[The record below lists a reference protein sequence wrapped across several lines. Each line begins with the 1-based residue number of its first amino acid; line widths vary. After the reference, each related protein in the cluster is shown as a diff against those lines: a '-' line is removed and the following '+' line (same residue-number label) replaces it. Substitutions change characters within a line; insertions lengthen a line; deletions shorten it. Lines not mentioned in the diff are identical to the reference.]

1 MLISIQNTAGVQA
14 TRRPDPSVLEDIPLS
29 ERALPSSTY
38 DMLSKGMSASP
49 NSPALSFFLQAK
61 DYKRPF
67 TWTHGQLLGD
77 ITRTANALRRLGMG
91 RRDVVAFVLPNLPEI
106 HFVIWG
112 GEAAGIAF
120 AINPLLEAEQIA
132 ELLRAG
138 KAKWLVTLEPTPGS
152 DIWEKASEAAANV
165 PDLEGLMTVSVGPYI
180 RGATGLAFRTVSR
193 FRKLRI
199 PGKSLPILSLR
210 KEISRENGDRLNF
223 EMPGPDDISS
233 YFCTGGTTGTPK
245 IAKRTHLSEVFDT
258 WSTCHFAGEALGAA
272 KAIFC
277 GLPLF
282 HVNGQLVTGL
292 VPWSKGSHVVLG
304 TPQGYRGE
312 GVIRSF
318 WKIVEHYRIFA
329 FSGVPTVYSALLQVP
344 LKGRDISS
352 VEYGFCGAAPM
363 PVELFRNF
371 EQSTG
376 IRILEA
382 YGLTEGACVSS
393 VNPPMGER
401 RIGSIGLPIPYQ
413 KMAVVRLDGDG
424 QFAGF
429 AAPEEVGVLA
439 IRGPNVFAGYV
450 SAEHNKGIWLTID
463 GEQWL
468 NTGDLARQDA
478 DGYFWLTGRKKE
490 LIIRSGHNID
500 PQLIEQAAY
509 QHPAVQLAAAVGRP
523 DVHAGE
529 LPVLYVQ
536 LRPDH
541 TVTEAELLAQVTTR
555 IPELAAHPKA
565 VTALPA
571 MPVTPGWQDFQA
583 GSVHAGDRTDHS
595 HGSQRVRHRPEGSGR
610 GSGFKARSAGEGQD
624 RQRRSDVAGETG
636 AVRLPDRFSVSLRKE
651 GTPKW
656 P

>member
-1 MLISIQNTAGVQA
+1 MLKSMQNSGGVHVTHA
-14 TRRPDPSVLEDIPLS
+14 SDIADLEEIPLA
-29 ERALPSSTY
+29 ERGLPSSTY
-38 DMLSKGMSASP
+38 EMLSKGMTASP
-49 NSPALSFFLQAK
+49 HSPALSFFLQAK
-61 DYKRPF
+61 DYKTPF
-67 TWTHGQLLGD
+67 TWTHRQLFAD
-77 ITRTANALRRLGMG
+77 ITRTANALRRLGIG
-91 RRDVVAFVLPNLPEI
+91 RSDVVAFVLPNLPET

-120 AINPLLEAEQIA
+120 AINPLLEAEQIG

-152 DIWEKASEAAANV
+152 DIWEKASQAAAQV
-165 PDLEGLMTVSVGPYI
+165 PGLAGILTVGVGPYL
-180 RGATGLAFRTVSR
+180 RGAAGLAFRTLSR
-193 FRKLRI
+193 FRRLRT
-199 PGKSLPILSLR
+199 PGKPLPILNLR
-210 KEISRENGDRLNF
+210 REIARENGDRLNF
-223 EMPGPDDISS
+223 EMPGPNDISS

-245 IAKRTHLSEVFDT
+245 IAKRTHFSEVFDT
-258 WSTCHFAGEALGAA
+258 WSMRLFAGEALGAA
-272 KAIFC
+272 KPIFC

-292 VPWSKGSHVVLG
+292 APWSNGSHVVLG
-304 TPQGYRGE
+304 TPQGYRGD

-318 WKIVEHYRIFA
+318 WDIVEHYRIFA
-329 FSGVPTVYSALLQVP
+329 FSGVPTVYSSLLQVP
-344 LKGRDISS
+344 LAGRDISS

-401 RIGSIGLPIPYQ
+401 RIGSIGLRIPYQ
-413 KMAVVRLDGDG
+413 KMAVVRLDRGG
-424 QFAGF
+424 QFDGF
-429 AAPEEVGVLA
+429 AAQEEVGILA
-439 IRGPNVFAGYV
+439 IHGPNVFAGYV
-450 SAEHNKGIWLTID
+450 SPEHNEGIWLTID
-463 GEQWL
+463 GERWL

-500 PQLIEQAAY
+500 PQVIEQAAY
-509 QHPAVQLAAAVGRP
+509 EHPAVQLAAAVGRP

-541 TVTEAELLAQVTTR
+541 EASEADLLVHVTAR
-555 IPELAAHPKA
+555 IPERAAHPKA
-565 VTALPA
+565 VTVLPA
-571 MPVTPGWQDFQA
+571 LPVTPVGKIFKPTLSMREIELVIRMEASACGVTLKDLAVVQDSRRGLLAKVRTDSDATLLRGKLGQYVFQA
-583 GSVHAGDRTDHS
+583 D
-595 HGSQRVRHRPEGSGR
+595 
-610 GSGFKARSAGEGQD
+610 F
-624 RQRRSDVAGETG
+624 
-636 AVRLPDRFSVSLRKE
+636 L
-651 GTPKW
+651 
-656 P
+656 